1 MAISAPTR
9 SRKCWITASRCSR
22 WAVASFSQLR
32 SEAPRQDSCE
42 LRSECHSPGT
52 LGISPDP
59 SDEANPSRNRR
70 LRNPRISPR
79 LWPRTVVL
87 FGNPQSEACRSSR
100 TRDGPAQSRLV
111 LDLVLPSLSSSSGI
125 LFRSPHFF
133 PLVFGPHTER
143 SHSWMTLWQSQQTGS
158 RFSTW

>member
-22 WAVASFSQLR
+22 WASRELFPAAIR
-32 SEAPRQDSCE
+32 TPRQVSCE

-87 FGNPQSEACRSSR
+87 FGNPQSEASRSSR